1 VIERADDPDQARVLL
16 DAAAALRQ
24 HAGVDAARLAVKL
37 EALAAAPHQRVKPD
51 AETLDLLAGLVELA
65 KIPAVTA
72 LAYAE
77 DSTPAVRSEAAH
89 LLTMRNSLLDA
100 ATQLIDHMS

>member
-1 VIERADDPDQARVLL
+1 MIARAGNSDQARALL
-16 DAAAALRQ
+16 NAAAALRQ

-37 EALAAAPHQRVKPD
+37 EALAAAPYQRVKPD
-51 AETLDLLAGLVELA
+51 AETLDLLAGLIELA
-65 KIPAVTA
+65 KIPVVIA

-77 DSTPAVRSEAAH
+77 DSTPADQAEAAQ

-100 ATQLIDHMS
+100 ATQLIDHIR